1 MTYENFTTKAQE
13 AIIQAQKIAKEMDQQ
28 QVDTPHL
35 FAGIMTVDESV
46 ADFIFKKVGL
56 NAEAVRREVK
66 EALIEYPKVKG
77 ATKQYLTNDANR
89 ALSRAKKMLVDFGD
103 QYISIELMLLGI
115 IQGASDKGARFD
127 NASAHVSAATMSSS
141 AGTALFARP
150 SSTHRSAGI
159 RSDSTLS

>member
-35 FAGIMTVDESV
+35 LAGIITVDESV
-46 ADFIFKKVGL
+46 ADFIFKKVGV
-56 NAEAVRREVK
+56 NTEAVRREIK
-66 EALIEYPKVKG
+66 ESLVDYPKVAG

-89 ALSRAKKMLVDFGD
+89 ALSRSKKMLKDFGD

-115 IQGASDKGARFD
+115 MQGARDKGAR
-127 NASAHVSAATMSSS
+127 
-141 AGTALFARP
+141 
-150 SSTHRSAGI
+150 I
-159 RSDSTLS
+159 